1 LPQQI
6 EVSCLQV
13 EQVQLNL
20 VVGVWFQSV
29 GMMIDIRLIPE
40 FSGDNKRD
48 NTERLTSVNAKTL
61 NPAAAATPRATD
73 TPSELSCTFMLNHCS
88 MFVTET

>member
-1 LPQQI
+1 M
-6 EVSCLQV
+6 VS
-13 EQVQLNL
+13 
-20 VVGVWFQSV
+20 
-29 GMMIDIRLIPE
+29 I
-40 FSGDNKRD
+40 
-48 NTERLTSVNAKTL
+48 SVNAKTL